1 MPVHMSKENPAQ
13 TPPPSMQLFQFIWP
27 GAMAMQAI
35 YVAATLGIADHLH
48 PTAKSIEALAAA
60 SNTHPGSLRR
70 LLRSLKSIGIFSEDE
85 SGNFQNTPMS
95 DCLRRDHPQS
105 IRAWAVFLSAPFFW
119 KSLGAL
125 HETVITGQTA
135 VDRVFGK
142 PFFTYLA
149 EHSDDAAIFNAAMG
163 QGSAMIAPLVVSA
176 YDFSKFTRIV
186 DVGGGNG
193 TLLRGILAANPRASG
208 VLFDLP
214 KVVATASVDAE
225 IIGGDFFDAVPAG
238 GDAYVLKGV
247 VHDWNTPDAVRI
259 LKNCRRAIRPDGTL
273 LLVEGVMQSGEPNPG
288 NFMDVLMM
296 TLTGGQER
304 TESDFRSLLG
314 DAGFS
319 LQRVIPLGPTSLLEC
334 KPL

>member
-1 MPVHMSKENPAQ
+1 MSKENPTQ
-13 TPPPSMQLFQFIWP
+13 TPPSPSTQLFQFIWP
-27 GAMAMQAI
+27 GAMATQAI

-48 PTAKSIEALAAA
+48 PTPKSIDELAA
-60 SNTHPGSLRR
+60 STNTHLESLRR
-70 LLRSLKSIGIFSEDE
+70 LLRSLKSVGIFAEDE
-85 SGNFQNTPMS
+85 SGKFQNTPMS
-95 DCLRRDHPQS
+95 DCLRRDSPQS
-105 IRAWAVFLSAPFFW
+105 IRAWAVFLTAPFFW

-125 HETVITGQTA
+125 HETVLTGQTA

-149 EHSDDAAIFNAAMG
+149 EHSEDAAIFNAAMG
-163 QGSAMIAPLVVSA
+163 TGSAMIAPLVVSA
-176 YDFSKFTRIV
+176 YDFSRFKRIV

-193 TLLRGILAANPRASG
+193 TLLRGILEANPSLRG

-214 KVVATASVDAE
+214 EVVATANVDAE
-225 IIGGDFFDAVPAG
+225 VIAGNFFDSVPAG
-238 GDAYVLKGV
+238 GDVYILKGV
-247 VHDWNTPDAVRI
+247 VHDWNTSDAVRI

-273 LLVEGVMQSGEPNPG
+273 LLVEGVMPAGESNPG

-304 TESDFRSLLG
+304 TESDFRSLLA
-314 DAGFS
+314 DAGFA